1 MVNSLLGVVFTKPF
15 DILPE
20 IIRSRLPHF
29 EFLGLYLD
37 MFDQNFDQTF

>member
-1 MVNSLLGVVFTKPF
+1 LFTKIF

-20 IIRSRLPHF
+20 IIMEYVSDIGLSLPHF

-37 MFDQNFDQTF
+37 MVDKN